1 MISTF
6 RQKKKKKKIEGRNH
20 KTYIEIVKKTVLSNY

>member
-6 RQKKKKKKIEGRNH
+6 RQKKKKIEGRNH